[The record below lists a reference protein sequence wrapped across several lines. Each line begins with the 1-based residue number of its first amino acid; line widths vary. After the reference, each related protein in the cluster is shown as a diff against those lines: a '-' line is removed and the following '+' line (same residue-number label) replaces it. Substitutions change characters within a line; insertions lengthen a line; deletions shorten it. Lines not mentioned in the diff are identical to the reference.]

1 MYLGDG
7 MEIQQ
12 ISKHFKAFFGLVSA
26 IFLLMTPISAIA
38 KDDLRLF
45 NIQEALSSAD
55 AKSRLD
61 PGVKLYFADQQH
73 PRVEKKIGTWVTN
86 KKYPLLNNKAKAVCE
101 STFIDAV
108 EELQHRALKE
118 GGNAVIGIES
128 YYDKMIRP
136 SVNQYV
142 CSIGYVV
149 VGVAL
154 RGSVIKVVE
163 SEIK

>member
-1 MYLGDG
+1 MKVLHL
-7 MEIQQ
+7 
-12 ISKHFKAFFGLVSA
+12 SKQFNALLASIAAV
-26 IFLLMTPISAIA
+26 FLLTLSGSAVA

-45 NIQEALSSAD
+45 SIKEALSSPD

-73 PRVEKKIGTWVTN
+73 PHAEKALGTWVSN

-108 EELQHRALKE
+108 EELQRRALKE

-136 SVNQYV
+136 SVDQYV

-154 RGSVIKVVE
+154 RGGVIKVLE
-163 SEIK
+163 SDIK